1 MPEAFSGCCSIAV
14 GDRLDGKSKILCNI
28 MSASVCVRVRMRMRA
43 CACTGAHVHVWVCML
58 LHVCVSESELA
69 GNVSLSF

>member
-14 GDRLDGKSKILCNI
+14 GGRLDGKSKILCNI
-28 MSASVCVRVRMRMRA
+28 MSASVCVRVRMRA

-58 LHVCVSESELA
+58 LHVCVSESEPA